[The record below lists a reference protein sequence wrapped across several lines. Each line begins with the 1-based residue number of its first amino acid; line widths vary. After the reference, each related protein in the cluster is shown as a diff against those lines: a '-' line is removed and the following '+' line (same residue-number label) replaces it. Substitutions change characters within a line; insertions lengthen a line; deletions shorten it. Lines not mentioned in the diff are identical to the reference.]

1 METSGFRFAV
11 VWGVALTAQ
20 LAACAGAS
28 PDEPPVVPGP
38 EAVAGWR
45 MVDLSH
51 AYGASTLYWPTDTT
65 GFQLDTLARGQTP
78 GGYFYA
84 AKQFATAEH
93 GGTHLDAP
101 SHFAEGGD
109 DAASVPLDRLILPG
123 IVVDVSEAAAADAD
137 YLLTAEDV
145 LAWEGEHGRV
155 PDGAA
160 VLIRTAGRRAGR
172 TRSLS
177 RRRHAGRVCQPALSR
192 HRRGGGAPAGGGSP
206 RGAPRHRHRQR
217 GPRPVDRLHRPPG
230 RRRGRRPQPGERRGP
245 LRIAADR
252 VPARRAA
259 DEDRRWDRR
268 AGPDRR
274 TDPAALTL
282 LFAALVLA
290 VCTAVRPTLHAQTPR
305 RGLFAALVL
314 AVCTAVRPTLH
325 AQTPAAFVPVTDAM
339 LQAPSPGDWLMWRR
353 TLDGWGYSPLD
364 QIDRT
369 NVGDLRLAW
378 SLVRNRM
385 SAARKHRPWPD
396 RDRDHGN
403 RRRRP
408 AIDPAQPLEPWPC
421 CPSKH
426 GVALVVGGP
435 AEGASAPLPDSSSHR
450 SSHCADDALV
460 AMTILVSWP
469 VLTTDDR
476 RLAGGAWV
484 TRIFR
489 RTSVPTSAPPRPH
502 YSVVHVRRDR
512 TAHIQGWP
520 RPRAMLNRSE

>member
-160 VLIRTAGRRAGR
+160 VLIRTGWAARW
-172 TRSLS
+172 
-177 RRRHAGRVCQPALSR
+177 PDALAYL
-192 HRRGGGAPAGGGSP
+192 G
-206 RGAPRHRHRQR
+206 
-217 GPRPVDRLHRPPG
+217 DDT
-230 RRRGRRPQPGERRGP
+230 PGESANLHFPG
-245 LRIAADR
+245 IGAAAARLLVED
-252 VPARRAA
+252 RRAA
-259 DEDRRWDRR
+259 LLGIDTASVDRGQSTDFIVHQVGAA
-268 AGPDRR
+268 AGVPNLENVADLSGLPP
-274 TDPAALTL
+274 TGFLLAALPMKIAGGTG
-282 LFAALVLA
+282 AP
-290 VCTAVRPTLHAQTPR
+290 VR
-305 RGLFAALVL
+305 
-314 AVCTAVRPTLH
+314 
-325 AQTPAAFVPVTDAM
+325 
-339 LQAPSPGDWLMWRR
+339 
-353 TLDGWGYSPLD
+353 
-364 QIDRT
+364 I
-369 NVGDLRLAW
+369 
-378 SLVRNRM
+378 
-385 SAARKHRPWPD
+385 
-396 RDRDHGN
+396 
-403 RRRRP
+403 
-408 AIDPAQPLEPWPC
+408 
-421 CPSKH
+421 
-426 GVALVVGGP
+426 VAL
-435 AEGASAPLPDSSSHR
+435 
-450 SSHCADDALV
+450 
-460 AMTILVSWP
+460 I
-469 VLTTDDR
+469 
-476 RLAGGAWV
+476 
-484 TRIFR
+484 
-489 RTSVPTSAPPRPH
+489 PPR
-502 YSVVHVRRDR
+502 
-512 TAHIQGWP
+512 
-520 RPRAMLNRSE
+520 